1 MGPIEIVISKIK
13 AIGDAI
19 RDRTGE
25 TAPMTLDE
33 MAEAIEYM
41 PGDGGPMQTF
51 ILVDED
57 GHEMQAFL
65 TDEEV
70 ELNATPNDIRVG
82 MTAVTDAGVTV
93 GEKEIPT
100 YVTVEGR
107 RTVKTERPLTIN
119 MYSDACDYDKLFV
132 VVCSYNTTVDD
143 SVLSTMVVI
152 DGVLYEV
159 GSMTPVSNVTVDTV
173 NQTIDLGVINDTD
186 NSVVIRYV
194 SVKEN
199 N

>member
-1 MGPIEIVISKIK
+1 MALIDKIK
-13 AIGDAI
+13 AIADAI
-19 RDRTGE
+19 RAKTGT
-25 TAPMTLDE
+25 TAPLTLDE
-33 MAEAIEYM
+33 MAESIEYLE
-41 PGDGGPMQTF
+41 GDGGPMQTL

-70 ELNATPNDIRVG
+70 ELNATPNDIRIG

-107 RTVKTERPLTIN
+107 RTIKTGEPLTIS
-119 MYSDACDYDKLFV
+119 MYSDACIYDKLFV
-132 VVCSYNTTVDD
+132 VVCKYNTNVDD
-143 SVLSTMVVI
+143 SVMTTMVVI
-152 DGVLYEV
+152 DSKTYEV
-159 GSMTPVSNVTVDTV
+159 GSATPISNVTVDTEK
-173 NQTIDLGVINDTD
+173 QMIDLGVVNNTD
-186 NSVVIRYV
+186 ESLVIRY
-194 SVKEN
+194 SSIKEN

>member
-1 MGPIEIVISKIK
+1 MVLIDKIK
-13 AIGDAI
+13 AIADAI
-19 RDRTGE
+19 RAKTGD

-33 MAEAIEYM
+33 MAESIEYLE
-41 PGDGGPMQTF
+41 GDGGPMQTF

-65 TDEEV
+65 TEEEV

-100 YVTVEGR
+100 YTTAEGR
-107 RTVKTERPLTIN
+107 QSVEPGKPLKIN
-119 MYSDACDYDKLFV
+119 MYSDDCHYDKLLV
-132 VVCSYNTTVDD
+132 IVCEYNTSLDD
-143 SVLSTMVVI
+143 SVSATMIVANDAV
-152 DGVLYEV
+152 YEV
-159 GSMTPVSNVTVDTV
+159 GSTVPLAEVTVDAE
-173 NQTIDLGVINDTD
+173 NQSIDLGLTNDSEKTLI
-186 NSVVIRYV
+186 IRYV

-199 N
+199 C